1 VIHAGYPQRVH
12 QGRERLGPTVDRE
25 AVEDTIVVSHITR

>member
-1 VIHAGYPQRVH
+1 VIHAGYPQRA
-12 QGRERLGPTVDRE
+12 QPGRPRLGPTVDRE